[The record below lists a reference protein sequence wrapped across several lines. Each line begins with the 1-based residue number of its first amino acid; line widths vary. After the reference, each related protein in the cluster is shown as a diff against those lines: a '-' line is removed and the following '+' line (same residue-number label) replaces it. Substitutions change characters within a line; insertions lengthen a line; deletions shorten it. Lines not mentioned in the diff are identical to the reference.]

1 MARAPYLAESSCG
14 RAGTPLGSAPNP
26 LPSRRQRVVAEP
38 TISAMTTTIARPT
51 RRLTP
56 TARKWLLLLHVVTS
70 VGWLGLN
77 VGNLTLAVTGTLTDD
92 PATQHTAFGAMYLV
106 GGPLLIP
113 VSLLAYASG
122 ILLGFYSKWGVLRYR
137 WVLVKF
143 VLTTIAVVLLPL
155 SLVPGLRELSDLM
168 AATPPNQLADAGDLS
183 MSMLSAGVVSTS
195 MYLTNTVL
203 SVLKPWGRTRRIG

>member
-1 MARAPYLAESSCG
+1 
-14 RAGTPLGSAPNP
+14 
-26 LPSRRQRVVAEP
+26 
-38 TISAMTTTIARPT
+38 MTTTTARPT

-56 TARKWLLLLHVVTS
+56 TTRKWLLLLHVVTS

-77 VGNLTLAVTGTLTDD
+77 VGNLTLALTGLLTDD
-92 PATQHTAFGAMYLV
+92 PNTQHTALGAMYLI

-113 VSLLAYASG
+113 VSLLAYTSG

-143 VLTTIAVVLLPL
+143 VLTTVAVVLIPL
-155 SLVPGLRELSDLM
+155 SLLPGLHELSVIM
-168 AATPPNQLADAGDLS
+168 AATPPGQLADLGDVG

-195 MYLTNTVL
+195 MYVTCAVL